1 MGVPEQLQVAEEIAA
16 RIVGLGEILV
26 TRFFGGASLSC
37 DGAQFAIVM
46 KGTLHLRV
54 DELMRG
60 ELSAMGARPFIF
72 KGASGPVTVSKYFE
86 APVDALED
94 DELLR
99 W

>member
-1 MGVPEQLQVAEEIAA
+1 
-16 RIVGLGEILV
+16 
-26 TRFFGGASLSC
+26 
-37 DGAQFAIVM
+37 M

-99 W
+99 WWAFRAYEAVRHEKRVARRAGRPGPARPGGVS